1 MKPTEGGSQ
10 FPENGMNATPRTDAA
25 TYPADCL
32 GKTLVVHRD
41 LAAALEVE
49 LKEAEQIDDAANHY
63 LARAE
68 SAEARVKELVAS
80 KRTPSQLPEKGKWSK
95 MDSEQM
101 YARTEMSFTPRT
113 DDVLDDNNYFAGST
127 FIALRKLCRQ
137 LEVELSY
144 MTVRA
149 ELAEQEL
156 TELRAAQTK
165 APYTEPKAT

>member
-1 MKPTEGGSQ
+1 MQNTVFKLEAVRDVLLQYIPNAAMKE
-10 FPENGMNATPRTDAA
+10 
-25 TYPADCL
+25 
-32 GKTLVVHRD
+32 
-41 LAAALEVE
+41 
-49 LKEAEQIDDAANHY
+49 
-63 LARAE
+63 
-68 SAEARVKELVAS
+68 AS

-95 MDSEQM
+95 MDSEEM

-137 LEVELSY
+137 LEVELGY

-165 APYTEPKAT
+165 APYTEPKAP